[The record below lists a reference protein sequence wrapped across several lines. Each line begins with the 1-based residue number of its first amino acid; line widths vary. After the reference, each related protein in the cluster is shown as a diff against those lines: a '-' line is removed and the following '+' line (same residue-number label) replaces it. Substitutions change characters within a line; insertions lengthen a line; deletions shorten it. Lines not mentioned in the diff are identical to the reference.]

1 MKAVKW
7 IIGIVGGIVVLVIA
21 LLLIVPQFI
30 DIQEY
35 KPEIEK
41 QASQATGRPFTIG
54 GDLRL
59 SLFPWA
65 VIGLSDLHLG
75 NPPGYKEKDILSIKS
90 FDVEVKLLPLI
101 SREVQVKRFV
111 MDGLR
116 LSMEK
121 NKEGRGNWEGI
132 GKTLDKAPPAPPKD
146 TTRKPEERTEGGL
159 PLKALEV
166 GEFAVKNAS
175 FIYQDQGTGEKKE
188 ISGLTLTL
196 QDVSLDRPIRLML
209 TALLENQPLSVE
221 GLLGPV
227 GRDLKVAQIPID
239 VTVKA
244 FKEMNVSLKGNVV
257 TATQQFDLGLQ
268 VNPFSPRKVFS
279 ALGKPFPVAT
289 SDPEALT
296 KVALK
301 ANLKGSPDR
310 VSLSQGALDLDESK
324 LSFSLNA
331 KEFSKPDLTFDLNL
345 DKINVDRYLPP
356 SSPKGAAKEEKPKA
370 APAASKKTDYA
381 PLRKMVVNG
390 TVKVGMLTAMGAKVE
405 DVNLKVTGKNGIF
418 HVDPLTAK
426 AYQGGV
432 SAKSA
437 LDVRQDVPKT
447 TVDFQ
452 TKGVQAGPLLRDVLK
467 KDLLEG
473 TANADASI
481 QMEGVDPELIK
492 KTLDGKGQFVFTDGA
507 IKGIDLAGMARNA
520 KAALGLAK
528 EGEQKPKT
536 DFSELNAPFTITK
549 GLANTTGTTMN
560 SPLLRVLATGK
571 ANLVDESLDFRVE
584 TKVVGSL
591 KGQGDTKEREG
602 ITVPILVTGTF
613 NSPKF
618 APDMK
623 GIAEKAIQD
632 RLLAPKGCNPGGATD
647 DAGQGKRYSEEPS
660 VREAAV
666 RCG

>member
-7 IIGIVGGIVVLVIA
+7 IVGIVVGLIVLVIA

-30 DIQEY
+30 DIQKY

-41 QASQATGRPFTIG
+41 QTEQVTGRPFSIG

-65 VIGLSDLHLG
+65 VIGLSDVHLG
-75 NPPGYKEKDILSIKS
+75 NPPGYKEKDLLYVKS

-101 SREVQVKRFV
+101 SKDIQIKRFV
-111 MDGLR
+111 VDGLR
-116 LSMEK
+116 VNIEK
-121 NKEGRGNWEGI
+121 NKQGRGNWEGI
-132 GKTLDKAPPAPPKD
+132 GKTPDKAPPAPPKD
-146 TTRKPEERTEGGL
+146 TTRKQEEKTERSF

-166 GEFAVKNAS
+166 SEFTVKNAS
-175 FIYQDQGTGEKKE
+175 FIYLDQGTGEKKE

-209 TALLENQPLSVE
+209 TAIVDNQPLSIE
-221 GLLGPV
+221 GSLGPV
-227 GRDLKVAQIPID
+227 GTDFGSAKIPLD
-239 VTVKA
+239 VTLKA
-244 FKEMNVSLKGNVV
+244 FKEVNVNLKGNVV
-257 TATQQFDLGLQ
+257 ASTQQFDLGLQ
-268 VNPFSPRKVFS
+268 ISAFSPRKVFS
-279 ALGKPFPVAT
+279 AIGKPFPLAT

-296 KVALK
+296 KVALR
-301 ANLKGSPDR
+301 ASLKGSPDS

-324 LSFSLNA
+324 LNFSLTA
-331 KEFSKPDLTFDLNL
+331 KEFSKPDVTFDLNL

-356 SSPKGAAKEEKPKA
+356 SSPKGTAKEEKGKA
-370 APAASKKTDYA
+370 APAAPKKTDYA
-381 PLRKMVVNG
+381 PLRKMIVNG
-390 TVKVGMLTAMGAKVE
+390 TVKVGMVTAMGAKVE
-405 DVNLKVTGKNGIF
+405 DVNLKVTGKNGVF

-426 AYQGGV
+426 VYQGGV

-437 LDVRQDVPKT
+437 LDVRQDLPKT

-467 KDLLEG
+467 KDFLEG

-481 QMEGVDPELIK
+481 QMEGDDPEVIK
-492 KTLDGKGQFVFTDGA
+492 KTLDGKGQFLFTNGA

-520 KAALGLAK
+520 KAAFGLAK

-549 GLANTTGTTMN
+549 GLVNTTGTTMN
-560 SPLLRVLATGK
+560 SPFLRVQATGK

-584 TKVVGSL
+584 PKVVGTL

-613 NSPKF
+613 SSPSF

-623 GIAEKAIQD
+623 GVLEKTIQD
-632 RLLAPKGCNPGGATD
+632 RLLAPKDASKGGTPTTQDKAKD
-647 DAGQGKRYSEEPS
+647 ILKSLPFGKQ
-660 VREAAV
+660 
-666 RCG
+666 

>member
-1 MKAVKW
+1 MKAIKW
-7 IIGIVGGIVVLVIA
+7 ILGIVGGLIVLVIA
-21 LLLIVPQFI
+21 LLLIVPHFI
-30 DIQEY
+30 DIQKY

-41 QASQATGRPFTIG
+41 QVAQTTGRPFTIG

-65 VIGLSDLHLG
+65 MVALSDLHLG
-75 NPPGYKEKDILSIKS
+75 NPPGYKEKDFLYVKS

-101 SREVQVKRFV
+101 SKDFQVKRFV
-111 MDGLR
+111 VDGLR
-116 LSMEK
+116 LNIEK

-132 GKTLDKAPPAPPKD
+132 GKTPDKAPPAPPKD
-146 TTRKPEERTEGGL
+146 TTRKPEEKTEDAF
-159 PLKALEV
+159 PLKSIEV
-166 GEFAVKNAS
+166 GEFAIRNAS
-175 FIYQDQGTGEKKE
+175 FLYLDQGTGEKKE

-209 TALLENQPLSVE
+209 TALLDNQPLSVE

-227 GRDLKVAQIPID
+227 GRDFKVAKIPVD

-244 FKEMNVSLKGNVV
+244 FKEVNVSLKGDVV

-279 ALGKPFPVAT
+279 AMGKPFPVNT

-301 ANLKGSPDR
+301 ATLKGSPDR

-324 LSFSLNA
+324 LNFSLNA
-331 KEFSKPDLTFDLNL
+331 KEFSKPDITFDLNL

-356 SSPKGAAKEEKPKA
+356 SSPKGAAKEEKGKG
-370 APAASKKTDYA
+370 APAASKKADYA

-390 TVKVGMLTAMGAKVE
+390 TVKVGMLTAMGAKVQ

-426 AYQGGV
+426 FYQGGV
-432 SAKSA
+432 TVKSA

-447 TVDFQ
+447 SVDFQ

-467 KDLLEG
+467 KDFLEG
-473 TANADASI
+473 TANSDASI
-481 QMEGVDPELIK
+481 QMEGDDPDTIK
-492 KTLDGKGQFVFTDGA
+492 RTLDGKGQLLFTDGA
-507 IKGIDLAGMARNA
+507 IKGIDLAGMARNV
-520 KAALGLAK
+520 KAAFGLAK
-528 EGEQKPKT
+528 EGGQKSKT

-549 GLANTTGTTMN
+549 GLVNTTGTTMT
-560 SPLLRVLATGK
+560 SPLLRVQATGK
-571 ANLVDESLDFRVE
+571 ANLVDESLDMRVE
-584 TKVVGSL
+584 TQLVGSI
-591 KGQGDTKEREG
+591 KGQGDTKQREG

-613 NSPKF
+613 SSPIF

-623 GIAEKAIQD
+623 GVLEKTIQD
-632 RLLAPKGCNPGGATD
+632 RLLGPKDASQGG
-647 DAGQGKRYSEEPS
+647 QPS
-660 VREAAV
+660 QEKTKDILKGLPFRKK
-666 RCG
+666 

>member
-1 MKAVKW
+1 MKAIKW
-7 IIGIVGGIVVLVIA
+7 LVGIVVGLIVLVIA

-30 DIQEY
+30 DIQKY

-41 QASQATGRPFTIG
+41 QAEQAAGRPFSIG

-65 VIGLSDLHLG
+65 VIGLSDVHLG
-75 NPPGYKEKDILSIKS
+75 NPPGYKEKDLLYVKS

-101 SREVQVKRFV
+101 SKDVQVKRFV
-111 MDGLR
+111 VDGLR
-116 LSMEK
+116 LNIEK

-132 GKTLDKAPPAPPKD
+132 GKTPGKAPPAPPKD
-146 TTRKPEERTEGGL
+146 TTRKSEEKTEGAF

-175 FIYQDQGTGEKKE
+175 LLYLDQGTGEKKE
-188 ISGLTLTL
+188 ISGLTMTL

-209 TALLENQPLSVE
+209 TALLDNQPLSVE
-221 GLLGPV
+221 GSVGPI
-227 GRDLKVAQIPID
+227 GREFASAKIPLD

-244 FKEMNVSLKGNVV
+244 FKEVNVSLKGNVLA
-257 TATQQFDLGLQ
+257 ATQQFDLGLQ
-268 VNPFSPRKVFS
+268 VSTFSPRKVFS
-279 ALGKPFPVAT
+279 AMGKPFPVAT
-289 SDPEALT
+289 SDAEALT

-301 ANLKGSPDR
+301 ATLKGSPDR

-324 LSFSLNA
+324 LNFSLDA
-331 KEFSKPDLTFDLNL
+331 KDFSKPNVAFELNL

-356 SSPKGAAKEEKPKA
+356 SSQKGAAKEEKGKA
-370 APAASKKTDYA
+370 APGASKKTDYA

-390 TVKVGMLTAMGAKVE
+390 TVKVGMLTAMGAKVQ
-405 DVNLKVTGKNGIF
+405 DVNLKVTGQNGIF

-426 AYQGGV
+426 VYQGGV

-467 KDLLEG
+467 KDFLEG

-481 QMEGVDPELIK
+481 QMEGDNPDVIK
-492 KTLDGKGQFVFTDGA
+492 KTLDGKGQFLFTDGA

-520 KAALGLAK
+520 KAAFGLAK

-549 GLANTTGTTMN
+549 GVVNTTGTTMT
-560 SPLLRVLATGK
+560 SPFLRVQATGK

-584 TKVVGSL
+584 PKVVGSL

-613 NSPKF
+613 SSPSF

-623 GIAEKAIQD
+623 GVLEKTIQD
-632 RLLAPKGCNPGGATD
+632 RLLAPKDATQGGQTTQDKAKD
-647 DAGQGKRYSEEPS
+647 ILKSLPFGKQ
-660 VREAAV
+660 
-666 RCG
+666 

>member
-1 MKAVKW
+1 MKAIKW
-7 IIGIVGGIVVLVIA
+7 IVGIIVGLVVLVIA

-30 DIQEY
+30 DIQKY

-41 QASQATGRPFTIG
+41 QAEQATGRPFSIG

-65 VIGLSDLHLG
+65 VIGLSDVHLG
-75 NPPGYKEKDILSIKS
+75 NPPGYKEKDILYVKS

-101 SREVQVKRFV
+101 SKDIQVKRFV
-111 MDGLR
+111 VDGLK
-116 LSMEK
+116 LNLEK
-121 NKEGRGNWEGI
+121 NKQGRGNWEGI
-132 GKTLDKAPPAPPKD
+132 GKTPDKAPPAPPKD
-146 TTRKPEERTEGGL
+146 TARKPEEKAEGAF

-175 FIYQDQGTGEKKE
+175 FLYLDQGTGEKKE

-196 QDVSLDRPIRLML
+196 QDVSFERPIRVML
-209 TALLENQPLSVE
+209 TALLDNQPLSIE
-221 GLLGPV
+221 GSLGPV
-227 GRDLKVAQIPID
+227 GKDFGNAKIPLD
-239 VTVKA
+239 MTLKA
-244 FKEMNVSLKGNVV
+244 FKEVNVSLKGNVV
-257 TATQQFDLGLQ
+257 AATQQFDLGLQ
-268 VNPFSPRKVFS
+268 VSPFSPRKVFS
-279 ALGKPFPVAT
+279 AMGKPFPVAT

-301 ANLKGSPDR
+301 ATLKGSPDK

-324 LSFSLNA
+324 LDFSLNA
-331 KEFSKPDLTFDLNL
+331 KEFSKPDLAFDLNL

-356 SSPKGAAKEEKPKA
+356 SSQKSAAKEEKGIA

-405 DVNLKVTGKNGIF
+405 DVNVKISGKNGII

-432 SAKSA
+432 TAKSA

-447 TVDFQ
+447 SVDFQ
-452 TKGVQAGPLLRDVLK
+452 TKGVQAGPLVRDVLK
-467 KDLLEG
+467 KDLIEG

-481 QMEGVDPELIK
+481 QMEGDDPEVIK

-507 IKGIDLAGMARNA
+507 VKGIDLAGMARDA
-520 KAALGLAK
+520 KAAFGLAK

-549 GLANTTGTTMN
+549 GLVNTTGTTMN

-571 ANLVDESLDFRVE
+571 ANLVDESLDLRVE
-584 TKVVGSL
+584 TKLVGSL

-613 NSPKF
+613 SSPSF

-632 RLLAPKGCNPGGATD
+632 RLLSPKGSTEGGQTTTQDKAKEILKSLPF
-647 DAGQGKRYSEEPS
+647 GKQ
-660 VREAAV
+660 
-666 RCG
+666 

>member
-1 MKAVKW
+1 MKAIKW
-7 IIGIVGGIVVLVIA
+7 IIGIVVGVVVLVIA

-30 DIQEY
+30 DIQKY

-41 QASQATGRPFTIG
+41 QAEQATGRPFSIG

-65 VIGLSDLHLG
+65 VIGLSDVHLG
-75 NPPGYKEKDILSIKS
+75 NPPGFKEKDLLYVKS

-101 SREVQVKRFV
+101 SKDVQVKRFV
-111 MDGLR
+111 VDGLR
-116 LSMEK
+116 LNIEK

-132 GKTLDKAPPAPPKD
+132 GKTPGKAPPAPPKD
-146 TTRKPEERTEGGL
+146 TTRRPEEKAEGAF

-175 FIYQDQGTGEKKE
+175 FLYLDQGTGEKKE
-188 ISGLTLTL
+188 ISGLTMTL

-209 TALLENQPLSVE
+209 TALLDNQPLSVE

-227 GRDLKVAQIPID
+227 GRDFGNAKIPLD
-239 VTVKA
+239 VTLKA
-244 FKEMNVSLKGNVV
+244 FKEVNVSLKGNVV
-257 TATQQFDLGLQ
+257 VATQQFDLGLQ
-268 VNPFSPRKVFS
+268 VPPFSPRKVFS
-279 ALGKPFPVAT
+279 AMGKPFPVAT

-296 KVALK
+296 RVGLK
-301 ANLKGSPDR
+301 ATLKGSPDK

-324 LSFSLNA
+324 LNFSLNA
-331 KEFSKPDLTFDLNL
+331 KEFSKPDVVFDLNL

-356 SSPKGAAKEEKPKA
+356 PKGAAKEEKGKDA
-370 APAASKKTDYA
+370 SAASKKTNYA
-381 PLRKMVVNG
+381 PLRKMVING
-390 TVKVGMLTAMGAKVE
+390 TVKVGMLTAMGAKVQ

-426 AYQGGV
+426 VYQGAV

-447 TVDFQ
+447 NVDFQ

-467 KDLLEG
+467 KDILEG

-481 QMEGVDPELIK
+481 QMEGDDPDVIK

-507 IKGIDLAGMARNA
+507 IKGIDLAGMARNV
-520 KAALGLAK
+520 KAAFGLAK

-549 GLANTTGTTMN
+549 GLVNTTGTTMN

-584 TKVVGSL
+584 PKLVGTL
-591 KGQGDTKEREG
+591 KGQTDTKEREG

-613 NSPKF
+613 SSPSF

-623 GIAEKAIQD
+623 GVLEKTIQD
-632 RLLAPKGCNPGGATD
+632 RLLAPKDASQGGQPTQEKARD
-647 DAGQGKRYSEEPS
+647 ILKSLPFGKQ
-660 VREAAV
+660 
-666 RCG
+666 

>member
-1 MKAVKW
+1 MKGVKW
-7 IIGIVGGIVVLVIA
+7 ILGIVVGLFVLVIA
-21 LLLIVPQFI
+21 LLLVVPQFI
-30 DIQEY
+30 DIQKY
-35 KPEIEK
+35 KPEIEE
-41 QASQATGRPFTIG
+41 QARQATGRPFTIG

-75 NPPGYKEKDILSIKS
+75 NPPGYKEKDMLYVKS

-101 SREVQVKRFV
+101 SKEVEVKRFV
-111 MDGLR
+111 VDGLR
-116 LSMEK
+116 LSIEK
-121 NKEGRGNWEGI
+121 NKEGRGNWEGL
-132 GKTLDKAPPAPPKD
+132 GKRPDKAPPAPPKD
-146 TTRKPEERTEGGL
+146 TARKPEEKAEVGL
-159 PLKALEV
+159 PITGLEV

-175 FIYQDQGTGEKKE
+175 FLYMDQGTGEKKE

-196 QDVSLDRPIRLML
+196 NDVSLDRPIRLVL
-209 TALLENQPLSVE
+209 TALLDNQPLSVE
-221 GLLGPV
+221 GSLGPL
-227 GRDLKVAQIPID
+227 GRDVGKATIPLD

-244 FKEMNVSLKGNVV
+244 FKEVNVSLKGNLVA
-257 TATQQFDLGLQ
+257 ATQQFDFGLQ

-279 ALGKPFPVAT
+279 AMGKPFPVAT

-301 ANLKGSPDR
+301 ATVKGSPDR
-310 VSLSQGALDLDESK
+310 VSLSQGALELDESK
-324 LSFSLNA
+324 LNFSLNA
-331 KEFSKPDLTFDLNL
+331 KDFSKPDLAFDLSL

-356 SSPKGAAKEEKPKA
+356 SSPKGTAKEEKTKTA
-370 APAASKKTDYA
+370 TAASKKTDYA

-390 TVKVGMLTAMGAKVE
+390 TAKIGHLTAMGAKVE
-405 DVNLKVTGKNGIF
+405 DVNVKISGKNGVF

-426 AYQGGV
+426 VYQGGV
-432 SAKSA
+432 TAKTA

-481 QMEGVDPELIK
+481 QMEGDDPEVIK
-492 KTLDGKGQFVFTDGA
+492 KTLDGKGQFLFTDGA
-507 IKGIDLAGMARNA
+507 IKGIDLAGMARDA
-520 KAALGLAK
+520 KAIVGMAK

-549 GLANTTGTTMN
+549 GLVNTAGTTMN
-560 SPLLRVLATGK
+560 SPLLRVLATGR
-571 ANLVDESLDFRVE
+571 ANLVDESLDMRVE

-591 KGQGDTKEREG
+591 KGQGDAKQREG

-613 NSPKF
+613 SSPSF
-618 APDMK
+618 APDLR
-623 GIAEKAIQD
+623 GVAEKAIQD
-632 RLLAPKGCNPGGATD
+632 RLLAPKDSTEGGQTSTQDKARD
-647 DAGQGKRYSEEPS
+647 ILKSLPFGRQQ
-660 VREAAV
+660 
-666 RCG
+666 